1 MLRFLNTFILAHG
14 GAQAV
19 RVLVAVESAAAFTGT
34 DPSSV
39 SDVVRDGVLE
49 EKSDSPERKPEQ
61 FPLRETRAVHDT
73 TERKPE
79 ESPRRDEMCSEEKK
93 SCGSGDGT
101 EAVGP
106 QPVPPPALA
115 PPRMQ
120 RSKSAPTSCQPCHF
134 DRHRRPSAD
143 AGYDS
148 INLLD
153 SLMRRQWFETII
165 LDCYFQS

>member
-19 RVLVAVESAAAFTGT
+19 RVLVAVESAAVISTGT

-39 SDVVRDGVLE
+39 CDGVLE

-61 FPLRETRAVHDT
+61 FPLRDRREVHGT

-79 ESPRRDEMCSEEKK
+79 ESPREMCSETK
-93 SCGSGDGT
+93 SPCGGGDGT

-106 QPVPPPALA
+106 PPVPPPALA

-120 RSKSAPTSCQPCHF
+120 RSKSAPTSCQPCLF
-134 DRHRRPSAD
+134 DRQRRPSAD

-148 INLLD
+148 INRLD

-165 LDCYFQS
+165 LDC

>member
-1 MLRFLNTFILAHG
+1 MLRSLITFTLAHG
-14 GAQAV
+14 GAEAV
-19 RVLVAVESAAAFTGT
+19 RVLVTVESAVAFPTGT

-39 SDVVRDGVLE
+39 CDGVLE

-61 FPLRETRAVHDT
+61 FPLRGRRSVCDT

-79 ESPRRDEMCSEEKK
+79 EGPRRDEMCSEAK
-93 SCGSGDGT
+93 SPCGGGDGT

-115 PPRMQ
+115 PPPMR
-120 RSKSAPTSCQPCHF
+120 RSKSAPTSCQPCLF

>member
-1 MLRFLNTFILAHG
+1 MLRFLITFILAHS

-19 RVLVAVESAAAFTGT
+19 RVLVAVESAAVIPTGT

-39 SDVVRDGVLE
+39 CDGVLE

-61 FPLRETRAVHDT
+61 FPRRDRRAVHDT

-79 ESPRRDEMCSEEKK
+79 EVPRRDEMCSEEKK
-93 SCGSGDGT
+93 TCGSGDGT

-120 RSKSAPTSCQPCHF
+120 RSKSAPTSCQPCLF

-148 INLLD
+148 INRLD

-165 LDCYFQS
+165 LDC